1 MILDHE
7 IVPQSIAEP
16 GSFVGLMTLYE
27 SNYIKLNY
35 LFPEIRQ
42 YNTDKSIK
50 SLFGNDIH
58 LGINKKTKYTM
69 IISMTYSFK
78 EIDIIEYEPNLTIKI
93 YFDSRSA
100 EVIGVGKLNK
110 KSRLRDITYQNKN
123 IINQLWRRNIIL
135 NKWLDYIIDCDYS
148 I

>member
-35 LFPEIRQ
+35 LFPRIRQ

-69 IISMTYSFK
+69 IVSMTYSFE

>member
-16 GSFVGLMTLYE
+16 NSFVGLMTLYE

-69 IISMTYSFK
+69 IVSMTYSFE

>member
-7 IVPQSIAEP
+7 IVPQSIAELN
-16 GSFVGLMTLYE
+16 SFVGLMTLYE
-27 SNYIKLNY
+27 SNYIKLNH
-35 LFPEIRQ
+35 LFPKIRQ
-42 YNTDKSIK
+42 YDADRLIK
-50 SLFGNDIH
+50 SPFGNDIH
-58 LGINKKTKYTM
+58 LGINKKTKSTM
-69 IISMTYSFK
+69 IISMTYSF
-78 EIDIIEYEPNLTIKI
+78 EESEIIEYEPNLIIKV

-100 EVIGVGKLNK
+100 EVISIGKLSK
-110 KSRLRDITYQNKN
+110 KSKLRDITYQNKR

>member
-35 LFPEIRQ
+35 LFPKIRQ
-42 YNTDKSIK
+42 YDTDRSIK
-50 SLFGNDIH
+50 SFFGNDIH

-69 IISMTYSFK
+69 IVSMTYSF
-78 EIDIIEYEPNLTIKI
+78 EESDIIEFEPNLTIKI

-100 EVIGVGKLNK
+100 EVISIGKLNK
-110 KSRLRDITYQNKN
+110 KSRLRDIKCQNKN
-123 IINQLWRRNIIL
+123 IINHLWRRNIIL

-148 I
+148 V

>member
-16 GSFVGLMTLYE
+16 NSFVGLMTLYE
-27 SNYIKLNY
+27 SNYIKLNH
-35 LFPEIRQ
+35 LFPKIRQ
-42 YNTDKSIK
+42 YDTDKSIK
-50 SLFGNDIH
+50 SPFGNDIH
-58 LGINKKTKYTM
+58 LGISKKTKYTM
-69 IISMTYSFK
+69 IISMTYSF
-78 EIDIIEYEPNLTIKI
+78 EESEIIEYEPNLIIKV

-100 EVIGVGKLNK
+100 EVISIGKLSK
-110 KSRLRDITYQNKN
+110 KSKLRDITYQNKN

-148 I
+148 V

>member
-69 IISMTYSFK
+69 IISMTYSFE

>member
-16 GSFVGLMTLYE
+16 NSFVGLMTLYE

-35 LFPEIRQ
+35 LFPKIRQ
-42 YNTDKSIK
+42 YDADRSIK
-50 SLFGNDIH
+50 SSFGKDIH

-69 IISMTYSFK
+69 IISMTYSF
-78 EIDIIEYEPNLTIKI
+78 EESEVIEYEPNLTIKI

-100 EVIGVGKLNK
+100 EVIGIGKLSK
-110 KSRLRDITYQNKN
+110 KSKLRDITYQNKK

>member
-1 MILDHE
+1 MMLDHE
-7 IVPQSIAEP
+7 IVPQSSAEP

-35 LFPEIRQ
+35 LFPKIRQ
-42 YNTDKSIK
+42 YNTDKTIK

-69 IISMTYSFK
+69 IISMTYSFE

-100 EVIGVGKLNK
+100 EVISVGKLNK

-123 IINQLWRRNIIL
+123 IINHLWRRNIIL

>member
-35 LFPEIRQ
+35 LFPKIRQ

-69 IISMTYSFK
+69 IISMTYSFE

-123 IINQLWRRNIIL
+123 IINELWRRNIIL

-148 I
+148 A

>member
-35 LFPEIRQ
+35 LFPRIRQ

-69 IISMTYSFK
+69 IISMTYSFE

>member
-7 IVPQSIAEP
+7 IVPQSSAEP

-35 LFPEIRQ
+35 LFPKIRQ
-42 YNTDKSIK
+42 YNTDKTIK

-69 IISMTYSFK
+69 IISMTYSFE

-100 EVIGVGKLNK
+100 EVISVGKLNK

-123 IINQLWRRNIIL
+123 IINHLWRRNIIL

>member
-35 LFPEIRQ
+35 LFPKIRQ

-69 IISMTYSFK
+69 IISMTYSFE

-148 I
+148 V

>member
-7 IVPQSIAEP
+7 IVPQSMAEP
-16 GSFVGLMTLYE
+16 NSFVGLMTLYE

-35 LFPEIRQ
+35 LFPRIRQ

-69 IISMTYSFK
+69 IISMTYSF
-78 EIDIIEYEPNLTIKI
+78 EESDIIEFEPNLTIKI

-100 EVIGVGKLNK
+100 EVISIGKLNK
-110 KSRLRDITYQNKN
+110 KSRLRDIKCQNKN
-123 IINQLWRRNIIL
+123 IINHLWRRNIIL

>member
-35 LFPEIRQ
+35 LFPKIRQ

-69 IISMTYSFK
+69 IISMTYSFEEK
-78 EIDIIEYEPNLTIKI
+78 EIIEYEPNLTIKI

>member
-16 GSFVGLMTLYE
+16 NSFVGLMTLYE

-69 IISMTYSFK
+69 IVSMTYSFE

-100 EVIGVGKLNK
+100 EVVSVGKLNK

>member
-35 LFPEIRQ
+35 LFPKIRQ
-42 YNTDKSIK
+42 YKTDKSIK

-69 IISMTYSFK
+69 IISMTYSFE